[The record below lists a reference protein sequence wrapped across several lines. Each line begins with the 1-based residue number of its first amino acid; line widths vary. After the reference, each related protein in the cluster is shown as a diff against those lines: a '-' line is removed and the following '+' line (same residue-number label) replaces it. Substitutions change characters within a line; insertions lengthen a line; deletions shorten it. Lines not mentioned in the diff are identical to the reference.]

1 LRHSHLAFTD
11 IEILSSDGTGVTPD
25 RWPAII
31 KSMKDDVINLSLRR
45 KQLSLPAPRPHARRS
60 SAINVSFH
68 EPYSPNGRLPPI
80 RERSP
85 TSERG
90 VRYSSSKGQS
100 RELEWDAD
108 ARRRNRDASPSSS
121 DSEGSARES
130 PLESQ
135 SESGVES
142 VDGASGTD
150 NETSKIETERLAVVV
165 YHKGDQDVSPRF
177 GP

>member
-11 IEILSSDGTGVTPD
+11 VEILSSDGTGVTPD

-31 KSMKDDVINLSLRR
+31 KSMKDDVISLSLRR

-60 SAINVSFH
+60 SAVNVSFH

-80 RERSP
+80 RELSP
-85 TSERG
+85 TRERG

-108 ARRRNRDASPSSS
+108 ARR
-121 DSEGSARES
+121 ES

-142 VDGASGTD
+142 VDSASGTE

-165 YHKGDQDVSPRF
+165 YHKDDQDISPRF
-177 GP
+177 GPRSFL